1 MVSIEVNAGQP
12 AIRAVQGRS
21 EARQTLY
28 SSLCTTG
35 RLCRPWQSHILC
47 WLHMQ
52 VWLLDSLRKRCDF
65 VQGALARL
73 GIRNARTLWGRAE
86 TLGQDAAHREAY
98 DVAVARAVADM
109 RVLSELCL
117 PFVRTGGH
125 FVAAKGPHPVA
136 EVAAAK
142 HALHILGGHLVD
154 VREVDSLSEEGQPRT
169 AVTVRKDTKTPE
181 EFPRREGKPS
191 KRPL

>member
-1 MVSIEVNAGQP
+1 
-12 AIRAVQGRS
+12 
-21 EARQTLY
+21 
-28 SSLCTTG
+28 
-35 RLCRPWQSHILC
+35 
-47 WLHMQ
+47 MQ

-73 GIRNARTLWGRAE
+73 GIRNAHTLWGRAE

-98 DVAVARAVADM
+98 DVAVARALADM

-125 FVAAKGPHPVA
+125 LVAAKGPDPAA

-142 HALHILGGHLVD
+142 HAIDLLGGRLVT
-154 VREVDSLSEEGQPRT
+154 VTEVESLSEEGQPRT
-169 AVTVRKDTKTPE
+169 AVTVRKHMRTPE
-181 EFPRREGKPS
+181 QYPRREGKPS